1 MGENVMKGQVDR
13 FTKLKD
19 LAFNNFCAETLFERP
34 EVFLTDYQ
42 ACPVDEST
50 VAVGDVLMAHVA
62 ADGET
67 VVLSIADDVVGKM
80 SGESAS
86 ELIETMANSECPEM
100 ATLKVVAVSEISG
113 FWTLRLPQS
122 GDQRG

>member
-13 FTKLKD
+13 FQKMKD

-42 ACPVDEST
+42 ACPVDEAA

-67 VVLSIADDVVGKM
+67 VILSIADDVVGKM
-80 SGESAS
+80 DGESAS

-113 FWTLRLPQS
+113 FWTLRLPRS
-122 GDQRG
+122 GDGHG

>member
-13 FTKLKD
+13 FQKMKD
-19 LAFNNFCAETLFERP
+19 LAFNDFCAETLFERP

-42 ACPVDEST
+42 ACPVDQAA

-67 VVLSIADDVVGKM
+67 VILSIADNVVGKM
-80 SGESAS
+80 DGESAS

-113 FWTLRLPQS
+113 FWTLRLPRS
-122 GDQRG
+122 GDGHG